1 MSKIDEMIKELC
13 PEGVERVKLS
23 SLCNSICTGLNPR
36 TNFKLNEEGA
46 ELKYVTVKEIA
57 TNKIVFSDS
66 TDKISE
72 RSKEIINKRSRLEK
86 GDILFSGIGTIG
98 KVVYVD
104 IETENWDCSES
115 VFLLKPNEH
124 VYGKYLSYSLV
135 SKYVVSQYESCAAGA
150 IMKGVRKATLENLE
164 IPLPPLSIQ
173 QEIVSV
179 LDSFTTL
186 IDKMKQEVEKRKKQM
201 EYYCDQYYG
210 GDIEG
215 MMALANDSNNSIITF
230 AELGTITRG
239 KRFVRDDVRES
250 GQPCIHYGD
259 MYTYYGTKSYQA
271 NTFLDRDFPK
281 KMRYAKKGDVVIVG
295 AGENDYDIGV
305 GVVWM
310 GNEPAA
316 VHDACYILEH
326 KQNPMYISYYLRS
339 NIYHQQL
346 KKHVSSGKISS
357 FSAEGLGKVYIP
369 IQPIEKQNEIVSTLD
384 KFESYI
390 SKLEKMITLR
400 QKQYEYYRERLL
412 TF

>member
-1 MSKIDEMIKELC
+1 MSRIDEMIKELC
-13 PEGVERVKLS
+13 PEGVEMVKLS
-23 SLCNSICTGLNPR
+23 SLCSSICTGLNPR

-124 VYGKYLSYSLV
+124 VYGKYLSYTLV

-201 EYYCDQYYG
+201 EYYREKLLTFE
-210 GDIEG
+210 EG
-215 MMALANDSNNSIITF
+215 ECEWKTLKQV
-230 AELGTITRG
+230 AEIGTGSGNTNEGLEEGRYPFYTRG
-239 KRFVRDDVRES
+239 QEILRK
-250 GQPCIHYGD
+250 
-259 MYTYYGTKSYQA
+259 
-271 NTFLDRDFPK
+271 NTFEYDEE
-281 KMRYAKKGDVVIVG
+281 AIVTAGD
-295 AGENDYDIGV
+295 GV
-305 GVVWM
+305 GVGKVM
-310 GNEPAA
+310 HYVKGKYALHQRAYRFKPNEGLSTKYLYYYMQVTFYKYVCGNA
-316 VHDACYILEH
+316 VA
-326 KQNPMYISYYLRS
+326 SS
-339 NIYHQQL
+339 
-346 KKHVSSGKISS
+346 VSSLRKPKLQVYPVPVPPLPKQSS
-357 FSAEGLGKVYIP
+357 
-369 IQPIEKQNEIVSTLD
+369 IVTTLD

-390 SKLEKMITLR
+390 SKLEQMIELR